1 MMEGLEDLK
10 KELEAKRLA
19 LAEELDSAVGKVAS
33 IEKDMKRVD
42 DAIRAL
48 TKGKTRSRKKTPST
62 PGTGTP
68 QSPHSPHSTGQSF
81 HGSVTGGGHDLTS
94 GTFDPFAQ

>member
-1 MMEGLEDLK
+1 MMEGLEDVK

-62 PGTGTP
+62 PGTDE
-68 QSPHSPHSTGQSF
+68 SPHSPHASGQTF
-81 HGSVTGGGHDLTS
+81 HGSVTGGGHDLNP